1 MIIVAVITIFTNFIL
16 SVNSCSNMYPKT
28 FGGKIDQTQLLDI
41 DVSFSKNAIFG
52 CGQTFDDMVCSTASA
67 GETTDNPLIV
77 SMSINSQTI
86 NWAVVDRFSS

>member
-1 MIIVAVITIFTNFIL
+1 MSKIIVALITIFTNFIL

-52 CGQTFDDMVCSTASA
+52 CGQTFDDYVCSVSRI
-67 GETTDNPLIV
+67 TTDNPIIV
-77 SMSINSQTI
+77 SMSLNSSTI
-86 NWAVVDRFSS
+86 NWAVVDGS